1 MFALQM
7 KYKSFLNLYSFCKK
21 FFFFIIK
28 NIFVIKHR
36 CELNKLVLKVSEV
49 LSLWY
54 SLNQLFPNHKQTS

>member
-7 KYKSFLNLYSFCKK
+7 KYKSFLKIYSFCKK
-21 FFFFIIK
+21 CFLFIIK